1 MSPVRYHQAAEDE
14 LLREIGYLELQAPGL
29 GRRFFA
35 EVRRAENRIAQFPES
50 APEIAP
56 GIRKCVLRK
65 FRYSLICSIEEDRLL
80 VLAVAHHSRRPDY
93 WVRRAGR
100 SEADPYDVS

>member
-1 MSPVRYHQAAEDE
+1 VSPVRYHQAAEDE
-14 LLREIGYLELQAPGL
+14 LLREIGYLEIQAIGL

-35 EVRRAENRIAQFPES
+35 EVQRAESLIERFPES

-56 GIRKCVLRK
+56 GIRKRLLRK
-65 FRYSLICSIEEDRLL
+65 FRYSLIYSIEKDSLL

-93 WVRRAGR
+93 WVRRRGG
-100 SEADPYDVS
+100 SG

>member
-14 LLREIGYLELQAPGL
+14 LLREIGYLELQAREL

-35 EVRRAENRIAQFPES
+35 EVRRAESLIAQFPKS
-50 APEIAP
+50 APEIAL
-56 GIRKCVLRK
+56 GIRKRVLRK
-65 FRYSLICSIEEDRLL
+65 FRYSLIYSIEEDGVL

-93 WVRRAGR
+93 WVRRVGR
-100 SEADPYDVS
+100 SEGDPQDVS